1 MNVIDC
7 DGSDGGDNNN
17 DDDDDDTVDLNA
29 NPSASGKEHIMA
41 EMEASDKDDILS
53 CLFMVFVV
61 CSVCC
66 LYLSII

>member
-17 DDDDDDTVDLNA
+17 NDDDDDAAVDLNA

-53 CLFMVFVV
+53 CLFMVSVV
-61 CSVCC
+61 CYVC
-66 LYLSII
+66 YLPI